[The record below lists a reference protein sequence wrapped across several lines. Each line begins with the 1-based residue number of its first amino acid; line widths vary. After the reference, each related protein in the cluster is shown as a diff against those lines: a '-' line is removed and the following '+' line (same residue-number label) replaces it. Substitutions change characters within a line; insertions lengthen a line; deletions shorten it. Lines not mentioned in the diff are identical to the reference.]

1 MRILAHL
8 PYHVQEKRR
17 SDRDRGR
24 RGACWPAPRGLAR
37 ACRYHR
43 PDPHVRPRT
52 QLNVATSAAI
62 ITYEAI
68 RQRLLASDERYR
80 GTPLFVY
87 DREQSGVS

>member
-1 MRILAHL
+1 MF
-8 PYHVQEKRR
+8 
-17 SDRDRGR
+17 GR
-24 RGACWPAPRGLAR
+24 A
-37 ACRYHR
+37 
-43 PDPHVRPRT
+43 DS
-52 QLNVATSAAI
+52 LNVATSAAI

>member
-1 MRILAHL
+1 
-8 PYHVQEKRR
+8 
-17 SDRDRGR
+17 
-24 RGACWPAPRGLAR
+24 
-37 ACRYHR
+37 
-43 PDPHVRPRT
+43 
-52 QLNVATSAAI
+52 VATSAAI